1 MDRQQI
7 ESAVLAVIG
16 TVLKIQA
23 SPETSRSGSAAWDS
37 LKHVEIMFALED
49 EFDMVFSE
57 EELSGLDSVKAII
70 QRIADD
76 AA

>member
-7 ESAVLAVIG
+7 ESTVLTVIG

-23 SPETSRSGSAAWDS
+23 GPDTSRSGLAAWDS

-49 EFDMVFSE
+49 EFDIVFSE
-57 EELSGLDSVKAII
+57 EDLSGLDSVKAII
-70 QRIADD
+70 QRIAADE
-76 AA
+76 A

>member
-1 MDRQQI
+1 
-7 ESAVLAVIG
+7 
-16 TVLKIQA
+16 
-23 SPETSRSGSAAWDS
+23 
-37 LKHVEIMFALED
+37 MFALED